1 MVERDERHEGA
12 ERNVYAILS
21 PPKSRPIVS
30 LSPVCATRCGLTQK
44 GPRTGNGVTER
55 AGKGK
60 IRRQQ
65 QAGGKT
71 KNSPAYIEAACDDD
85 DDHGGGGGG
94 GYDDD
99 EGGTHT

>member
-1 MVERDERHEGA
+1 MRGTRERRGTFT
-12 ERNVYAILS
+12 LS
-21 PPKSRPIVS
+21 AQSPEVPSHRFVV
-30 LSPVCATRCGLTQK
+30 PVCATRCGLTQK